1 MQCRS
6 PIRFATGARAEKAI
20 RKVANQYET
29 VFNTTRGS
37 EHGQKKENPM
47 KENQTWI
54 ANLILNRCDYRTVK
68 KQGKS
73 FNQWDGQ
80 NVLVQIRNQ

>member
-6 PIRFATGARAEKAI
+6 PIRFATGARAEKAR

-29 VFNTTRGS
+29 VFHTTRGP

-54 ANLILNRCDYRTVK
+54 ANLILNRCGCRTVK
-68 KQGKS
+68 KQGKM
-73 FNQWDGQ
+73 FNQCDD
-80 NVLVQIRNQ
+80 